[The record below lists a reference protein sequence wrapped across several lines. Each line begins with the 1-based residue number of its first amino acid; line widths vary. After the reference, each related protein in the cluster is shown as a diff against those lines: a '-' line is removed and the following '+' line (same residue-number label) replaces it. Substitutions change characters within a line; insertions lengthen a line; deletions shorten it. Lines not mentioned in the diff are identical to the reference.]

1 MFFYFAGVAASF
13 ARGTGMCFSTWLAVA
28 HSAVLVININSW
40 TRNFQIF
47 ANFSRGKFDD
57 FAMTRNGGNFFH
69 GTIDID
75 GVIAA
80 LAQQFAAVTFQMPD

>member
-1 MFFYFAGVAASF
+1 M
-13 ARGTGMCFSTWLAVA
+13 
-28 HSAVLVININSW
+28 
-40 TRNFQIF
+40 RNFQIF

-69 GTIDID
+69 GTIDIN